1 MRVERSRVLATLLT
15 IVVYLSGESVSA
27 VTLRERWLAEGN
39 RARAVIGSICVG
51 CDSVPAQ
58 GRRLGRQPAALV
70 DPIAVL
76 ERSTRSSTASSTIRE
91 PKVVVV
97 RTPAVDR
104 TLVASNVRRSR
115 SYAQLLAR
123 RKQEK
128 LQRARRYAAL
138 VARRRAQAA
147 AQAAA
152 QSAAA
157 REAAERY
164 KIELGQ
170 VRQVPE

>member
-1 MRVERSRVLATLLT
+1 MKSDRSRILATFLM

-27 VTLRERWLAEGN
+27 LTLRERWLAEGN

-51 CDSVPAQ
+51 CDSAPAQ
-58 GRRLGRQPAALV
+58 GRRLGTQRSAFV

-76 ERSTRSSTASSTIRE
+76 ERSTRSSTASSTIKE
-91 PKVVVV
+91 PKAVVV

-104 TLVASNVRRSR
+104 TLVSSNVRRSR

-138 VARRRAQAA
+138 VARRK

-152 QSAAA
+152 QSAA

-170 VRQVPE
+170 VRQGPE

>member
-1 MRVERSRVLATLLT
+1 MRINRPRLLLKIVI

-27 VTLRERWLAEGN
+27 VTLRERWIAEGN
-39 RARAVIGSICVG
+39 RARAVIGSICLG
-51 CDSVPAQ
+51 CDNTPAQ
-58 GRRLGRQPAALV
+58 GRRLGRQPSAFV
-70 DPIAVL
+70 NPIAVL
-76 ERSTRSSTASSTIRE
+76 ERSTRISTASPTIKE

-104 TLVASNVRRSR
+104 TLVSSNVRRSR

-138 VARRRAQAA
+138 LARRRAQAA

-152 QSAAA
+152 

-164 KIELGQ
+164 NIELGQ